1 MSEGKQKKSS
11 SSFRWVRRRKSSHE
25 GTRQGSED
33 RKNQQTWSG
42 MPAYQLDGKTLVF
55 SEVRTVLG
63 QDTTQQG
70 SVI

>member
-11 SSFRWVRRRKSSHE
+11 SSFRWVRPRKSSHE
-25 GTRQGSED
+25 VTRQVSEG
-33 RKNQQTWSG
+33 RKISKHGTECLLTNWMEKSWS
-42 MPAYQLDGKTLVF
+42 F